1 MTDTETK
8 KCHNSITNRVLIE
21 VGNANLFVYAT
32 HKPNE
37 LEKMKIISLEKQ
49 EAILELKLTVAMKE
63 LMKIMKEMN

>member
-8 KCHNSITNRVLIE
+8 KCHNSKTNRE
-21 VGNANLFVYAT
+21 
-32 HKPNE
+32 P
-37 LEKMKIISLEKQ
+37 EKLKIIALEKQ

>member
-8 KCHNSITNRVLIE
+8 KCNNSKTNMDLI
-21 VGNANLFVYAT
+21 
-32 HKPNE
+32 E
-37 LEKMKIISLEKQ
+37 LEKMKIIALEKQ